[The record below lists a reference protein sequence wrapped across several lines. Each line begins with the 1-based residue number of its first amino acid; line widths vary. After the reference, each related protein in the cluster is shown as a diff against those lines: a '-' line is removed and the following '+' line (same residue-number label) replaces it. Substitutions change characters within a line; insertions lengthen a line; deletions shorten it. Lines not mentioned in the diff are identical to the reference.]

1 MAIPC
6 PMCKEPLGLD
16 LKFILNNP
24 KSGCP
29 HCGTIFNFKINE
41 EIKTSFYSAIKEI
54 ESVKKSYQGTVEFK

>member
-16 LKFILNNP
+16 LKFILKNP

-29 HCGTIFNFKINE
+29 HCNTIFNFTINE